1 MTDCE
6 PLKNKSTLVEDIF
19 NIIVNQMVELIEH
32 ELKRNDV
39 DFEINYKNVM
49 GLKEELKKNK
59 EIKSKVI
66 FDGDGLKSA
75 VDGLIKY
82 HEEEIDSLIVE
93 ALSVEILSIARLEDT
108 TAFFL
113 REKYIESLFYKIDN
127 HYKSINAIEH
137 WLEDAI

>member
-6 PLKNKSTLVEDIF
+6 PLKNKSTLVEDIC
-19 NIIVNQMVELIEH
+19 NIIIDQMVELIEH
-32 ELKRNDV
+32 ELKRNDI

-66 FDGDGLKSA
+66 FNGDDLESA
-75 VDGLIKY
+75 VGGLIKY
-82 HEEEIDSLIVE
+82 HENKI
-93 ALSVEILSIARLEDT
+93 EDYIKTMT
-108 TAFFL
+108 TMDFNFA
-113 REKYIESLFYKIDN
+113 ECYDNVMIDN
-127 HYKSINAIEH
+127 LWRAIKKEYNAIMSIQH